1 MNKEKF
7 EKEAYLRGY
16 NTKPLIKRWLELNP
30 KEEYTEDD
38 LMEVYNFDYLKTD
51 VGMRRVVNRD
61 GSSGLTTKKWQ
72 YDERHL

>member
-1 MNKEKF
+1 MNKGEFK
-7 EKEAYLRGY
+7 KEAYERGY
-16 NTKPLIKRWLELNP
+16 NTKALIKKWIELNP

-38 LMEVYNFDYLKTD
+38 LKEVYYFDYLKTD
-51 VGMRRVVNRD
+51 TGMRRVVNRD